1 MGAMTPITQITAR
14 NWQLALDQPGD
25 VVADLNDISQCI
37 RVILTTPK
45 GTDPLRPEFACDLW
59 RYIDYPIDRAT
70 PHIVREA
77 WDAIETFE
85 PRIELINITPRL
97 GDEPSQIVV
106 KIVWRLRDQDQQ
118 STTEVSV

>member
-25 VVADLNDISQCI
+25 VVADLDDINQCI

-106 KIVWRLRDQDQQ
+106 SIVWRLRDQDQQ
-118 STTEVSV
+118 STTEVTV

>member
-1 MGAMTPITQITAR
+1 MGAMTPLSQITAR

-25 VVADLNDISQCI
+25 VVADLDDISQCI

-85 PRIELINITPRL
+85 PRIKLINITPRL

-106 KIVWRLRDQDQQ
+106 SIVWRLRDQNQL
-118 STTEVSV
+118 STTEVTV

>member
-25 VVADLNDISQCI
+25 VVADLDDISQCI

-106 KIVWRLRDQDQQ
+106 SIVWRLRDQDQQ
-118 STTEVSV
+118 STTEVTV

>member
-1 MGAMTPITQITAR
+1 MTPLTSITSR
-14 NWQLALDQPGD
+14 DWQLALGQPGN
-25 VVADLNDISQCI
+25 VVTDLDDIGQCI
-37 RVILTTPK
+37 QVILTTPK

-85 PRIELINITPRL
+85 PRIELVSITPRT
-97 GDEPSQIVV
+97 GDDPGQLVV
-106 KIVWRLRDQDQQ
+106 RIIWRVRSGGLE
-118 STTEVSV
+118 SSTEVAL